1 VIDLHT
7 HILPGID
14 DGSQTLDDAL
24 EMARALVA
32 DGVTAVAATPHV
44 RDDYPTTADAMLRA
58 VDDLR
63 GALTEA
69 GIKLTLLPGA
79 ELAVDRIPRLDERE
93 LRRLTLAGSSLY
105 LLVET
110 PYYGWP
116 PELAE
121 QLLGLRIAGFTPVL
135 AHPERN
141 ADVQGAPSLL
151 APFVH
156 GGTLVQVTAAS
167 VDGRLG
173 AASRETAFRLVEMG
187 LAHMLASDAHTPD
200 VRAAGMRAAADAL
213 GDPALADWLTAAVP
227 RAVVERR
234 TLPERPQI
242 DYSGPDIPRIG

>member
-14 DGSQTLDDAL
+14 DGARTLDDAL

-44 RDDYPTTADAMLRA
+44 RDDYPTSADVMLRA
-58 VDDLR
+58 VDELR
-63 GALTEA
+63 GVLQSE
-69 GIKLTLLPGA
+69 GIPLTLLPGA
-79 ELAVDRIPRLDERE
+79 ELAIDRIPRLGEHD
-93 LRRLTLAGSSLY
+93 LKRLTLAGSGIY
-105 LLVET
+105 VLVET

-121 QLLGLRIAGFTPVL
+121 RLLELRIAGFTPVL

-141 ADVQGAPSLL
+141 ADVQRAPSLL

-167 VDGRLG
+167 LDGRLG
-173 AASRETAFRLVEMG
+173 AASRQAASHLVETG
-187 LAHMLASDAHTPD
+187 LAHMIASDAHTPD
-200 VRAAGMRAAADAL
+200 IRAAGMRSA
-213 GDPALADWLTAAVP
+213 GNEIPNPALAEWLTSDVP
-227 RAVVERR
+227 RALVDGRR
-234 TLPERPQI
+234 VPERPQN
-242 DYSGPDIPRIG
+242 G